1 MSYMQKL
8 EQLAQTNLDIGF
20 NAGFQAATDLWML
33 ALAQEGFGP
42 GRMRRTA
49 HGVAQLYKSP
59 QQYQILKDATKAYT
73 NKLVIIISSNGP
85 NARGFLLGHLEYCRK
100 ILRGTVTGDAADSVF
115 CFLCSAPTLENGDV
129 DLKDPNV
136 LKAASPGWGYSIR
149 PQDMIN
155 DAAMAAENPALR
167 PEFLNKSLNVTTNA
181 VKAWFDIAEFRK
193 SDERYSWTLAQ
204 LAKLPIR
211 WYGGTDLSKL
221 YDLTT
226 SALFGHYKGVDIIIP
241 HCWFPRPAAMV
252 KAQQDQIPLFG
263 WLKDGWLDMTNDKV
277 TNYHDVVMW
286 YKKRRAEG
294 FKIRRVGH
302 DRKFCREYF
311 VEMKQ
316 ERFPIKDQPQLFTRK
331 SEGFRYIENSAK
343 KGTLYYLHAEP
354 FEYCV
359 QNVAGIEKSD
369 DMVSLGI
376 SASSFRRVHR
386 RLRAH

>member
-1 MSYMQKL
+1 
-8 EQLAQTNLDIGF
+8 
-20 NAGFQAATDLWML
+20 
-33 ALAQEGFGP
+33 
-42 GRMRRTA
+42 
-49 HGVAQLYKSP
+49 
-59 QQYQILKDATKAYT
+59 
-73 NKLVIIISSNGP
+73 
-85 NARGFLLGHLEYCRK
+85 
-100 ILRGTVTGDAADSVF
+100 
-115 CFLCSAPTLENGDV
+115 
-129 DLKDPNV
+129 
-136 LKAASPGWGYSIR
+136 
-149 PQDMIN
+149 
-155 DAAMAAENPALR
+155 
-167 PEFLNKSLNVTTNA
+167 
-181 VKAWFDIAEFRK
+181 
-193 SDERYSWTLAQ
+193 
-204 LAKLPIR
+204 
-211 WYGGTDLSKL
+211 
-221 YDLTT
+221 
-226 SALFGHYKGVDIIIP
+226 
-241 HCWFPRPAAMV
+241 MV

-369 DMVSLGI
+369 DMVMYQKIEPNLRI
-376 SASSFRRVHR
+376 DVFDAAVFAVCAYLEDLTASNK
-386 RLRAH
+386 AAGWYDKKDGKDDDAD